1 MHAHVLALR
10 VSYYA
15 VALHLCAIVVWPMPL
30 STIFYSPLF
39 TISPSPGKG
48 VFAQCYLVPLG
59 EKGTTAGGN
68 SRGGWH
74 ATEGPE
80 GDGVESGV
88 DGGEDW
94 EQGVLRII
102 DVSDK
107 VWDLTAVRD
116 HRYRF

>member
-1 MHAHVLALR
+1 
-10 VSYYA
+10 
-15 VALHLCAIVVWPMPL
+15 MPL